1 MYTTDPS
8 DVPQRTPQMYTT
20 DPSDVHNGT
29 LRCTQQTH
37 QMYTTDPSDVH
48 NRPLRCTQ
56 WTIRC
61 TKLTPQMYT
70 TDPSYVLVHNRPL
83 RCTQGTPHYEH
94 NGLYLFTSVQ
104 YLIRK
109 ANISWCT
116 QSTTLLI
123 LVYYGT
129 LLCTSAGIMRFN
141 FNASFSFS
149 LDDFIKHFKLR

>member
-1 MYTTDPS
+1 MYL
-8 DVPQRTPQMYTT
+8 
-20 DPSDVHNGT
+20 NGP

-37 QMYTTDPSDVH
+37 QMYTTEPSDVHNRPIRCTQRTPQMYTTDPSDVH

-83 RCTQGTPHYEH
+83 RCTQRTPHYVH
-94 NGLYLFTSVQ
+94 KGLYLFTSVQ

-129 LLCTSAGIMRFN
+129 LCTSAGIMRFN